1 MVVVALS
8 ACAVSVLN
16 RVIVTVL
23 VIVSVF
29 LSVSDSVTMCISVS
43 VRVSVLELLLLYDRL
58 VLKLSLPLV
67 NIRPLSTSQLF
78 VLSFGYFQFNTIS
91 VIVVGLSFGYSQLNS
106 VF

>member
-1 MVVVALS
+1 MVVVVLS
-8 ACAVSVLN
+8 ACGACAVSVFN

-29 LSVSDSVTMCISVS
+29 LSVSDSVTVCISVS

-67 NIRPLSTSQLF
+67 NIRPLLLSQSF
-78 VLSFGYFQFNTIS
+78 VLSFGCCQFDIIS
-91 VIVVGLSFGYSQLNS
+91 VIVIRLSFGYSLT
-106 VF
+106 